1 MAGQTYVDRHPRN
14 RNLGYPHRP
23 ISHTIHPRSDDLH
36 RQHTNPLGDST
47 LRGLEATLVQNYY
60 GDGARETNI
69 PNGDMYKQQANPLD
83 ELALKE
89 VKRLIGESTTSF
101 HGPKLGDDGKEIYGK
116 LMDLQEKQPKP
127 ESGQNYAKPAP
138 NEVHYKIEK
147 HGVIGAYD
155 DSGNRVDRFLVRYG
169 ARKNKATYQIRISVK
184 RNKPYKDIEQDFKV
198 SPVRPDEQETP
209 KPKYRRGGNIIV
221 NLPSGEQF
229 QRNYKGDN
237 PPQLEFPFRYWSKR
251 HAYPNNSAQQSKPG
265 TLEDT
270 SQLELPLEYPIKY
283 KAPSILSRVYKKA
296 VGAAVAAV
304 MGIQLLAPGVASAA
318 ETYKAVFSHDFGTLE
333 VVGDSQAVYYRVKDD
348 SGKTKPKA
356 VFGQPTSGS
365 IPYSLIKSEYERLE
379 KGKPWYEEFS
389 DWIEP
394 NYRDRAIKGIINLI
408 TIGKIKG
415 DALKKI
421 AQGVKK
427 ETQSSSSDESVRK
440 YKLNLNEGIAD
451 VAVRGEFTDQNKQAI
466 EYKLG
471 EKSASFQRNAPTDDL
486 ERKILLHL
494 GNEERQL
501 RGYFFKSKPGH
512 DIYVLEQ
519 GSVFSYTSMRP
530 KGKQEGTIVQG
541 HVPRNDDE
549 KTIDQ
554 KLFNS
559 LGTRKLKALE
569 NWFKLSPFYSAN
581 DLEAMIGGMAEGLNP
596 LFVEV
601 YDDGGHFVGVQW
613 RGKFATIIA
622 DNAFV
627 SEGALG
633 LVFNKLFDENMLFQ
647 AGAFYQLK
655 YDAKHDALY
664 QVVSGTLALKYKE
677 LEIFVYAGFPT
688 SKEQKIKSHRS
699 TKETTENTTKD
710 GVTSKNVTSIETL
723 EEIYRKPVEL
733 FTLNIKTNLVSLT
746 ENIALRF
753 YGLEAVEKL
762 KKSPLYEILEKLSLK
777 VGGAYIGGIEGYVKE
792 SGSPTDATGK
802 VKITREKVPSEFKFR
817 AGLEYLIE
825 KVQGGDLSIGYRIA
839 VGDGKPEHLIM
850 VSWSKS
856 YGGAVKKEEK
866 KEELKVAKEQD
877 SKQAQEI
884 VAKGPETKEE
894 KKPRLNEPAQ
904 IEDIAIKQFEQKRET
919 EKKNISFTHN
929 CKEDGEEGVNYT
941 CTVTAG
947 GTDFTVYNLP
957 SFLSGTKDGEHKF
970 NIEGTP
976 GFDASGN
983 HPIKIGIKGK
993 NQVEGFAEWT
1003 LKIKDVPRN
1012 PTAKIDS
1019 PSNNTTITAGQN
1031 VTLESTIKDPAGT
1044 PKSIEWIITKVS
1056 GGPAPAIPKIEDP
1069 GSITFSNAG
1078 VYDASVKVTGQEA
1091 TAESG
1096 KVRINVNEATSVSAP
1111 TVNLKV
1117 NNLDGPVTVADQT
1130 TITLSYTVG
1139 NSPTSCTA
1147 SNGWS
1152 GSKSTGG
1159 ASEQVG
1165 PLSGS
1170 TSITYTI
1177 TCTNAGGSISDSV
1190 VVNVAS
1196 PVAPTISI
1204 NDVTITEGNSGTT
1217 NATFT
1222 ATLSASTTR
1231 DVSMSF
1237 STAGNTATS
1246 GTDFVAN
1253 SGTLTISAGQSTGT
1267 ITIQVNGDT
1276 LFENDESFFVN
1287 LSNATLSGNGG
1298 SLTFSDTQGTGTI
1311 QNDDSQPSLSINDVS
1326 ATEGNSGTK
1335 NFVFTVTQS
1344 SASGLNTT
1352 VNFATANGTAT
1363 AGSDYVANSGTVTI
1377 SAGSTSA
1384 TITVVVN
1391 GDTDVESDE
1400 TFFVNLSGAVN
1411 ATISDTQGQGTIQND
1426 DAAPPPP
1433 GGI

>member
-1 MAGQTYVDRHPRN
+1 MAGQTYVDKNPRN
-14 RNLGYPHRP
+14 RSIGYPHRP

-36 RQHTNPLGDST
+36 RQNTNPLGDST
-47 LRGLEATLVQNYY
+47 LRGLETALAQNYY
-60 GDGARETNI
+60 GDGARETNTT
-69 PNGDMYKQQANPLD
+69 NGDTHKQQANPLD
-83 ELALKE
+83 ELTLKE
-89 VKRLIGESTTSF
+89 VKRLIGESTASF
-101 HGPKLGDDGKEIYGK
+101 HGPKLGDEGKEIYGK
-116 LMDLQEKQPKP
+116 LMALQEKQPKP

-147 HGVIGAYD
+147 AGVIGAYD

-198 SPVRPDEQETP
+198 SPVRPGEQETP
-209 KPKYRRGGNIIV
+209 KPKYRRGRNIIV

-229 QRNYKGDN
+229 QRNHTGDN
-237 PPQLEFPFRYWSKR
+237 PPQLGFPFIYWSKR
-251 HAYPNNSAQQSKPG
+251 RLYSNGAPTQQKTESG
-265 TLEDT
+265 TIDDAL
-270 SQLELPLEYPIKY
+270 QLELPFEAPKIKY
-283 KAPSILSRVYKKA
+283 KASKISRVYKKA

-318 ETYKAVFSHDFGTLE
+318 ETYNKAVFSHDFGTLE

-348 SGKTKPKA
+348 SGKTKLKA
-356 VFGQPTSGS
+356 NFGQPTSGF
-365 IPYSLIKSEYERLE
+365 IPYSIIKHEYERLE
-379 KGKPWYEEFS
+379 KGKPWFERFS
-389 DWIEP
+389 DWLEP

-408 TIGKIKG
+408 AIGKIKG

-427 ETQSSSSDESVRK
+427 ETQSAGSDENVRK

-451 VAVRGEFTDQNKQAI
+451 VAVRGDFTDKNKQAI

-471 EKSASFQRNAPTDDL
+471 EKSATFQRTAPADDL
-486 ERKILLHL
+486 ERKVLLHL

-501 RGYFFKSKPGH
+501 RGYFFKSKQGH

-530 KGKQEGTIVQG
+530 EGKQEGIIVQG
-541 HVPRNDDE
+541 RVPRNDDE

-569 NWFKLSPFYSAN
+569 NWFKLSPFFSAN

-601 YDDGGHFVGVQW
+601 YDDGGHFIGVQW
-613 RGKFATIIA
+613 RGKFAAMFA
-622 DNAFV
+622 DNAFI

-633 LVFNKLFDENMLFQ
+633 LVFNKLFDENTLFQ

-664 QVVSGTLALKYKE
+664 QVASGTLALKYKE
-677 LEIFVYAGFPT
+677 FEISVYAGRPT

-699 TKETTENTTKD
+699 TRETTESTTKD

-723 EEIYRKPVEL
+723 EETYRKPVEL
-733 FTLNIKTNLVSLT
+733 FTLNIKTNLASLT

-753 YGLEAVEKL
+753 YGMDAVEQL
-762 KKSPLYEILEKLSLK
+762 RKSPLYEILEKLSLK
-777 VGGAYIGGIEGYVKE
+777 VGGAYIGGIDGYVKE

-802 VKITREKVPSEFKFR
+802 VKITREKVPSELKFR
-817 AGLEYLIE
+817 AALEALVG
-825 KVQGGDLSIGYRIA
+825 KVQGGDLSVGYRLG
-839 VGDGKPEHLIM
+839 VGEGKPEHLVM

-856 YGGAVKKEEK
+856 FGGAVKKEEK
-866 KEELKVAKEQD
+866 REDKESKVAKEQD

-884 VAKGPETKEE
+884 VAKEPATKEE

-919 EKKNISFTHN
+919 EKRNISFTHN
-929 CKEDGEEGVNYT
+929 CKEDGEEGVKYT

-957 SFLSGTKDGEHKF
+957 SFLTGTKDGEHKF

-976 GFDASGN
+976 GYDASGN

-1003 LKIKDVPRN
+1003 LKIKDVPRK

-1019 PSNNTTITAGQN
+1019 PANNTTITAGQ
-1031 VTLESTIKDPAGT
+1031 STSITSTANDPANG
-1044 PKSIEWIITKVS
+1044 SLSYEWKITAVS
-1056 GGPAPAIPKIEDP
+1056 GGPAPSISSVEDP
-1069 GSITFSNAG
+1069 GNVTFNNAG
-1078 VYDASVKVTGQEA
+1078 AYDLALKVTGKEGNIE
-1091 TAESG
+1091 TD
-1096 KVRINVNEATSVSAP
+1096 KIRI
-1111 TVNLKV
+1111 TV
-1117 NNLDGPVTVADQT
+1117 DAVAA
-1130 TITLSYTVG
+1130 
-1139 NSPTSCTA
+1139 N
-1147 SNGWS
+1147 
-1152 GSKSTGG
+1152 
-1159 ASEQVG
+1159 
-1165 PLSGS
+1165 
-1170 TSITYTI
+1170 
-1177 TCTNAGGSISDSV
+1177 
-1190 VVNVAS
+1190 
-1196 PVAPTISI
+1196 PTISI
-1204 NDVTITEGNSGTT
+1204 NDVT
-1217 NATFT
+1217 
-1222 ATLSASTTR
+1222 
-1231 DVSMSF
+1231 
-1237 STAGNTATS
+1237 
-1246 GTDFVAN
+1246 
-1253 SGTLTISAGQSTGT
+1253 
-1267 ITIQVNGDT
+1267 
-1276 LFENDESFFVN
+1276 
-1287 LSNATLSGNGG
+1287 
-1298 SLTFSDTQGTGTI
+1298 
-1311 QNDDSQPSLSINDVS
+1311 
-1326 ATEGNSGTK
+1326 ATEGNAGTK
-1335 NFVFTVTQS
+1335 NFTFTVSLSNS
-1344 SASGLNTT
+1344 STLNVT
-1352 VNFATANGTAT
+1352 VDFATANGTAT

-1391 GDTDVESDE
+1391 GDTNVEGDE
-1400 TFFVNLSGAVN
+1400 TFFINLSGAVN
-1411 ATISDTQGQGTIQND
+1411 ATISDSQGQGTIQND